1 LLKLANKIITLDID
15 IVNHDGKIIR
25 ENIYNM
31 LKAFYSFSWFK
42 RIIVKTKHGYHV
54 YFPTLEVKDFDSMI
68 RIRAI
73 LGDDRRRLLYEEIM
87 RKRNLYMNVLFHT
100 TELYEVKANV

>member
-1 LLKLANKIITLDID
+1 MKLANTCITIDID
-15 IVNHDGKIIR
+15 IIDDKGRVIT
-25 ENIYNM
+25 ENLID
-31 LKAFYSFSWFK
+31 LVKAFYSFSWIK

-54 YFPTLEVKDFDSMI
+54 YFPTLKVKDFDSMI

-73 LGDDRRRLLYEEIM
+73 LGDHRKRILYEEIM